1 MAKKP
6 TPRPPTKTKAATQP
20 TADASA
26 AMAATAPR
34 GRLAEKDKPVRPGAL
49 PPAKLWQDR
58 LSTAN
63 KQYDKWSQKY
73 ECERLDKYYEGKHW
87 AGLSEEEAKKKYV
100 INLIFA
106 TVETQLPSLLF
117 SQPKV
122 KTEARPQHQST
133 ANSDAANRAT
143 LIEQLLQTL
152 IDDPKLHFTFETTLA
167 LRDAYSRFSLV
178 EVGFS
183 SDYLDNP
190 NAGKPVLNEKEEP
203 ITKDGEAVKQPDKL
217 LQKESPYVKRLVPE
231 AFRVS
236 PGRNLLE
243 SNDWAAYYEWHY
255 LEDVKQN
262 REYSNTDDLK
272 ANGRDSTEQDETTAD
287 PDYERHTSMVRIWK
301 IWDFRRKVRHVLADG
316 HKQML
321 QEGKP
326 FTSFPVADLKFY
338 EARNAYYPIP
348 PIYNWISPQDEINES
363 REMQRLHR
371 RRAKRFFMRDA
382 SVKQVEFEKLED
394 GEDMTCIE
402 VPKVNPSPIE
412 PIPDAP
418 LDGANFARDAATHE
432 DFNQIAGVSGE
443 ARGVPDATTA
453 TQANIVNIHATIRES
468 RARAQVADWLGRIAR
483 LMLLAVK
490 DRSQLPMMV
499 KESVDPFTFPS
510 DPKTVNRAAMGWK
523 EIKSEDLGELDV
535 DVKID
540 VASLSPVAEDAQR
553 NQWNVVLQLLTNQP
567 LLMLL
572 MTPNPAAPNEPS
584 PLLRKTLSLNG
595 IKSDQEV
602 REIWRVGQD
611 VMQKMAMMAM
621 AAAAGKGG
629 APVGGLGGLAG
640 MMGGGDGASI
650 AAPPAGPATGVPV
663 SGMAGG

>member
-6 TPRPPTKTKAATQP
+6 TARPPTKAATVP

-34 GRLAEKDKPVRPGAL
+34 GRQSEKDRPAKPGA
-49 PPAKLWQDR
+49 PNPAKLWQER
-58 LSTAN
+58 LTTAN
-63 KQYDKWSQKY
+63 KQYDKWTKKF
-73 ECERLDKYYEGKHW
+73 ECERLDNYYEGKHW
-87 AGLSEEEAKKKYV
+87 AGLSEEEARKKYV

-203 ITKDGEAVKQPDKL
+203 ITKDGEAVKQPEKL

-262 REYSNTDDLK
+262 PEYEHTDDLK
-272 ANGRDSTEQDETTAD
+272 PNGRDSTEQDETTAD
-287 PDYERHTSMVRIWK
+287 PDYERHTSMVKLWRIW
-301 IWDFRRKVRHVLADG
+301 DLRRKVRHVLADG
-316 HKQML
+316 HKKLL
-321 QEGKP
+321 QQDKP
-326 FTSFPVADLKFY
+326 FTSFNIADLKFY
-338 EARNAYYPIP
+338 EARNAYYPVP

-371 RRAKRFFMRDA
+371 RRAKRFFQREP
-382 SVKQVEFEKLED
+382 SVSVTEFEKLED
-394 GEDMTCIE
+394 GEDMTCIL
-402 VPKVNPSPIE
+402 VPKVGAIM

-432 DFNQIAGVSGE
+432 DFNQITGVSGE
-443 ARGVPDATTA
+443 ARGVPDSPTA

-490 DRSQLPMMV
+490 DRSQLPVMV
-499 KESVDPFTFPS
+499 KASVDPFSFETDQKALQQS
-510 DPKTVNRAAMGWK
+510 ALGWK
-523 EIKSEDLGELDV
+523 EIKAEDLGELDV

-584 PLLRKTLSLNG
+584 PLLRKTLNLNG

-611 VMQKMAMMAM
+611 VVQKMAMMAM
-621 AAAAGKGG
+621 AAAAAKGG
-629 APVGGLGGLAG
+629 SPVGGLAG
-640 MMGGGDGASI
+640 AMGGDGSGASV
-650 AAPPAGPATGVPV
+650 AAAPAGPTTGTPV
-663 SGMAGG
+663 TGMAGG